1 MIILP
6 EIHKLKLNSDFR
18 RAYGR
23 GKSYSDPAL
32 VTYVLRNNRA
42 GVCRVGITT
51 GKKIGNA
58 VVRNRCRRVITAA
71 LNDIY
76 SDISGGCDIV
86 FVARGKTPYVKSTLV
101 KKEMINHL
109 KKANVLRTE
118 KL

>member
-86 FVARGKTPYVKSTLV
+86 FVARRRAVFSKSTSV
-101 KKEMINHL
+101 AAAMAEHL
-109 KKANVLRTE
+109 EKAGVLR
-118 KL
+118 LRQ